1 MASAGHPRNAM
12 ARTLPGCEDGLEAAD
27 EIDAGTGAG
36 GNGSEIAGAA
46 GPIRVVKGEE
56 VEQPFRLPPHR
67 RTALEEDRL
76 PGAALAQ
83 ADYLAA
89 VDGDLAR
96 PEPGEAH
103 PVRPG
108 AAPHRAV
115 VPGCGEPPGDEHLH
129 PGRPEPVE
137 RPADVVVPE

>member
-36 GNGSEIAGAA
+36 GNGSEIAGTP
-46 GPIRVVKGEE
+46 GPIGVIEGQE

-67 RTALEEDRL
+67 SATLEEHRL
-76 PGAALAQ
+76 PGAPLAQ
-83 ADYLAA
+83 ADHLAA

-96 PEPGEAH
+96 PEPG
-103 PVRPG
+103 
-108 AAPHRAV
+108 
-115 VPGCGEPPGDEHLH
+115 
-129 PGRPEPVE
+129 
-137 RPADVVVPE
+137 